1 MKQLF
6 LITIFMFLC
15 LELLFLMFN
24 QPNYKRGLN
33 ESSKILSQQIR
44 VQEKTNH

>member
-1 MKQLF
+1 MKTML
-6 LITIFMFLC
+6 LTLMFMFLC
-15 LELLFLMFN
+15 LELLFVMFN
-24 QPNYKRGLN
+24 QPNYKRGLY